1 MIFPHASTGKRGACC
16 WLAGWLCITG
26 LKKQEKT
33 NLEFLGLLR
42 GSTNRIWDVVSLNQQ
57 GKEVLWRRE
66 GAVRKEKLLEVVGVH
81 ILVIGQALN
90 QLGQCGTPAFFLKNN
105 RPLCFKKEGPKKK
118 RRMEKWNSNLMMGI
132 PSFVSVSR
140 NTRLSTESGCKKL

>member
-1 MIFPHASTGKRGACC
+1 ML
-16 WLAGWLCITG
+16 LAGWLAVHHG
-26 LKKQEKT
+26 FKKQEKT

-42 GSTNRIWDVVSLNQQ
+42 GSTNRIWDVVPLNQQ

-90 QLGQCGTPAFFLKNN
+90 QLGQCGTPAFLTQQSTF
-105 RPLCFKKEGPKKK
+105 FQEGPKKK
-118 RRMEKWNSNLMMGI
+118 TKNGKVEFEPNDGNPVLCLGVQKHQIVN
-132 PSFVSVSR
+132 
-140 NTRLSTESGCKKL
+140 